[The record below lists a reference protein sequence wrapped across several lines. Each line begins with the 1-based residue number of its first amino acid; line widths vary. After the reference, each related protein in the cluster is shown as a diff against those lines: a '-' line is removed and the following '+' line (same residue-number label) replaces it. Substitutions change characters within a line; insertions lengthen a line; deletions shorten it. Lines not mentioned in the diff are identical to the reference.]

1 MVYRTRMVRLTAYF
15 LFIIIVFT
23 RPSFAEYYEISTSEN
38 LGFSYFVA
46 SIPFQGEF
54 KIVESKFDI
63 DFRQPKNSVFFVKFD
78 LTQSNAGFFLATTA
92 MKQVLDADRFPYVT
106 FQSYQ
111 VEFKDK
117 GFFVIGYLKVRDV
130 SKPVNLFVDV
140 LNDYNSA
147 SEEIRFSIKAKFN
160 RLQFGADGY
169 YPIVG
174 DQIAIKDAVTLNK
187 SKKK

>member
-1 MVYRTRMVRLTAYF
+1 MNGDDFSRLAPTDA
-15 LFIIIVFT
+15 IGRRRHSEKVI
-23 RPSFAEYYEISTSEN
+23 PSRLVPGLDFPVPKARVEHVMGLLELGGQKVGLRCLLRGN
-38 LGFSYFVA
+38 LML
-46 SIPFQGEF
+46 
-54 KIVESKFDI
+54 
-63 DFRQPKNSVFFVKFD
+63 R
-78 LTQSNAGFFLATTA
+78 
-92 MKQVLDADRFPYVT
+92 DADRFPYVT
-106 FQSYQ
+106 FQSYK

-187 SKKK
+187 SKKNKERQRTTK